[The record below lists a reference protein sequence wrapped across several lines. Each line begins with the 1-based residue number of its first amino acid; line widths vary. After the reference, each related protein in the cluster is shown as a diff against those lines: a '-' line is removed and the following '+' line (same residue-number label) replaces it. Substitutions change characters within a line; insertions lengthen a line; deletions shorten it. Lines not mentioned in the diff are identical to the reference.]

1 GASHNTPMTNAYA
14 YVRVSGK
21 GQLEGDGFTRQLAA
35 VKKYSAEQ
43 GIKIS
48 RTFREEGVSGTK
60 DLENRPALQEMLAA
74 LHSNGTKLVL
84 VEKLDRLA
92 RDLMIQESIIAD
104 LQRHGFEIVS
114 VSEPDLCSDDPSR
127 TLMRQMLGA
136 FAQYERSMIVEKL
149 RGARQRIRAKEG
161 RCEGRKPFGT
171 RLGEADIVQRMKELR
186 TEGLAVDKIAIRL
199 MDEGKPTRS
208 GKRWHATSVYRI
220 LANAGAL

>member
-1 GASHNTPMTNAYA
+1 MTKAYA

-35 VKKYSAEQ
+35 IKKYSTEQ

-60 DLENRPALQEMLAA
+60 DLENRPALQELIVA
-74 LHSNGTKLVL
+74 LHSNGTKVVL

-104 LQRHGFEIVS
+104 LKRHGFEIVS
-114 VSEPDLCSDDPSR
+114 VTEPDLCSDDPSR

-136 FAQYERSMIVEKL
+136 FAQYERSMIVQKL
-149 RGARQRIRAKEG
+149 KGARQRIRTKEG
-161 RCEGRKPFGT
+161 RCEGRKPYGA
-171 RLGEADIVQRMKELR
+171 RPGEQQIIERMKTLR
-186 TEGLAVDKIAIRL
+186 KQGTAVDKIAAIL
-199 MDEGKPTRS
+199 NSEGAMPRS
-208 GKRWHATSVYRI
+208 GTQWYATSVYRV
-220 LANAGAL
+220 LKASTAL

>member
-1 GASHNTPMTNAYA
+1 MTNAYA